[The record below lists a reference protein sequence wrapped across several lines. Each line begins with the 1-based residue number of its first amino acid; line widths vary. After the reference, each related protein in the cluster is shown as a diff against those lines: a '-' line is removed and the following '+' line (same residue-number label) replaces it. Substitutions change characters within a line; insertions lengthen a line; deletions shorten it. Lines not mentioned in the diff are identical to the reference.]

1 MKKTILTLSVL
12 AALSGCS
19 STKLASN
26 APISSPTPTVT
37 KDQTVPAQGR
47 AEAPLTIDLPSW
59 YVKAPASTEEYVFVT
74 GTAVSSDLS
83 MSRAKAM
90 LDAQHQ
96 LADKINGVVDSV
108 FRQSRKDS
116 AGTVTND
123 YSSLMI
129 RKTITDTALTGQHLE
144 DSRIISENRLYRTFV
159 LIRYPMGDTN
169 RLLKDKLQRET
180 MKQDSDESIDREIN
194 KNIKKQA
201 SETRV
206 EPVVVSK
213 VQPQDLNLLQVDNEE
228 YKKRR
233 AEALQKPGAVVGNI
247 TLR

>member
-1 MKKTILTLSVL
+1 MKKTLLTLSVL
-12 AALSGCS
+12 AALTGCS
-19 STKLASN
+19 STSLKPSD
-26 APISSPTPTVT
+26 PIPSPTPSVT

-59 YVKAPASTEEYVFVT
+59 YVKAPPSTEEYVFVT

-194 KNIKKQA
+194 KNTKKQVSDA
-201 SETRV
+201 QVT
-206 EPVVVSK
+206 PVVVGK
-213 VQPQDLNLLQVDNEE
+213 VQPQDLNLMQVDNEE
-228 YKKRR
+228 YKRR
-233 AEALQKPGAVVGNI
+233 RDEALAKPGAVVGRA

>member
-1 MKKTILTLSVL
+1 
-12 AALSGCS
+12 
-19 STKLASN
+19 
-26 APISSPTPTVT
+26 
-37 KDQTVPAQGR
+37 
-47 AEAPLTIDLPSW
+47 
-59 YVKAPASTEEYVFVT
+59 
-74 GTAVSSDLS
+74 
-83 MSRAKAM
+83 
-90 LDAQHQ
+90 
-96 LADKINGVVDSV
+96 
-108 FRQSRKDS
+108 
-116 AGTVTND
+116 
-123 YSSLMI
+123 
-129 RKTITDTALTGQHLE
+129 
-144 DSRIISENRLYRTFV
+144 
-159 LIRYPMGDTN
+159 MGDTN

-233 AEALQKPGAVVGNI
+233 DEALQKPGAVVGNI

>member
-1 MKKTILTLSVL
+1 MKKIIVTLSVL
-12 AALSGCS
+12 AALTGCS
-19 STKLASN
+19 STKLSPSD
-26 APISSPTPTVT
+26 PIPSPTPSVT
-37 KDQTVPAQGR
+37 KDQTIPAQGR
-47 AEAPLTIDLPSW
+47 ADAPLTIDLPAW

-74 GTAVSSDLS
+74 GTAVSSSLS

-96 LADKINGVVDSV
+96 LADKINGVIDSV
-108 FRQSRKDS
+108 LRQSTKDN

-123 YSSLMI
+123 YTSLMI

-159 LIRYPMGDTN
+159 LVRYPIGDTN

-180 MKQDSDESIDREIN
+180 MKQDSDEAIDREIN
-194 KNIKKQA
+194 KNTKKQV
-201 SETRV
+201 SETTV
-206 EPVVVSK
+206 APVVASS
-213 VQPQDLNLLQVDNEE
+213 PTELTLMQVDNEE
-228 YKKRR
+228 YKRKRD
-233 AEALQKPGAVVGNI
+233 AALLKPGAIIGQT

>member
-1 MKKTILTLSVL
+1 MKKTLFTLSVL
-12 AALSGCS
+12 AALTGCS
-19 STKLASN
+19 STGLKPSD
-26 APISSPTPTVT
+26 PIPSPTPSVT

-59 YVKAPASTEEYVFVT
+59 YVKAPPSTEEYVFVT

-194 KNIKKQA
+194 KNTKKQV
-201 SETRV
+201 SETSV
-206 EPVVVSK
+206 APVVATAPSS
-213 VQPQDLNLLQVDNEE
+213 LTLMQVDNEE
-228 YKKRR
+228 YKRKRD
-233 AEALQKPGAVVGNI
+233 AALQKPGAVIGQT